1 MSGYKSIHLHNQ
13 KNILQLNI
21 WQYDKIKQLL
31 LLDEKQ
37 QALNG
42 LSIVSDGKLYISI
55 WRCRFAPRNVTH
67 SHCPIGPQYT
77 THMYRSVRRSS
88 VGWLVGRSGGLLV
101 GLPKRA
107 GGFTSMLLSKPLFH
121 QNISSPLSD
130 YLSSSKYSSS
140 NIPFSDC
147 LSSFNY
153 SSYSSAHF
161 PSNRTYIL
169 LEIKIQSPGSFEG
182 DHSRNQ
188 SLSISPFLYI

>member
-1 MSGYKSIHLHNQ
+1 MS
-13 KNILQLNI
+13 
-21 WQYDKIKQLL
+21 
-31 LLDEKQ
+31 
-37 QALNG
+37 
-42 LSIVSDGKLYISI
+42 
-55 WRCRFAPRNVTH
+55 
-67 SHCPIGPQYT
+67 
-77 THMYRSVRRSS
+77 RSVRRSS
-88 VGWLVGRSGGLLV
+88 VGWSVYHNF
-101 GLPKRA
+101 PKRA

-130 YLSSSKYSSS
+130 YLSSFKYSSS

-188 SLSISPFLYI
+188 SLSISPFLYIQTLQIFRQIFVVDLLSFLHTRSSQYNYVIQRIRKIFKQVPLIIYFV